1 MALDKATVTKI
12 ARLARVRVAEED
24 KDSLAGE
31 LSNILT
37 FIEQLSEIDTAG
49 VAPMTS
55 VVAQPLRRREDKVTD
70 GGKQDD
76 ILANAPEKTAG
87 FFTIPKVIE

>member
-1 MALDKATVTKI
+1 
-12 ARLARVRVAEED
+12 
-24 KDSLAGE
+24 
-31 LSNILT
+31 
-37 FIEQLSEIDTAG
+37 
-49 VAPMTS
+49 MTS
-55 VVAQPLRRREDKVTD
+55 VVAMPLPRRDDKVTD